1 MSEKTVLHVIDSLG
15 TGGAESLLVNANI
28 HLPGFQ
34 HHLVYL
40 KKVNV
45 YQDQLTQTPTTCLNF
60 RGWSSLPK
68 AVQQLKKLIKQHS
81 VHLVHSHLYYAT
93 IVARLACPR
102 KVPLVTSYHSL
113 LYHPKNTAQYSR
125 KLLLLD
131 QLTYRSRYQ
140 LLFVSQ
146 AVQALVCRQVGVK
159 HNYEVLPNYVDE
171 PYYSTGILPERQPSS
186 QLRMVMVGNL
196 RPEKNYA
203 MVIQAMCQSVDCQL
217 DIYGEGSQRAELES
231 LINQYQLQKKVH
243 LKGRT
248 EQPYAVLPDY
258 DLYIAAS
265 RFEGFGIA
273 LAEAMAAG
281 LPCLVSDIAA
291 HREVAGDTVMYFD
304 PDDPESLKDKISLLF
319 KTPQK
324 MNQLRSLSR
333 QRAETFRKNS
343 YMKKLVTIYE
353 KVLSDKVEILK

>member
-1 MSEKTVLHVIDSLG
+1 MSEKTVLHIIDSLG

-28 HLPGFQ
+28 HLPSFQ

-40 KKVNV
+40 KEVNV

-60 RGWSSLPK
+60 QGWSSLPE
-68 AVQQLKKLIKQHS
+68 AIQQLRKLIKQHS
-81 VHLVHSHLYYAT
+81 VQLIHSHLYYAT

-102 KVPLVTSYHSL
+102 KVPLITSYHSL
-113 LYHPKNTAQYSR
+113 LYHPKNIAQYSR

-159 HNYEVLPNYVDE
+159 HNYEVLPNYVDA

-196 RPEKNYA
+196 RTEKNYA
-203 MVIQAMCQSVDCQL
+203 IVIQAMRQSVDCQL

-231 LINQYQLQKKVH
+231 LINHYQLQKTVH

-248 EQPYAVLPDY
+248 KQPHQVLPNY
-258 DLYIAAS
+258 NLYIAAS

-273 LAEAMAAG
+273 LAEAMAVG
-281 LPCLVSDIAA
+281 LPCLVSDISA

-304 PDDPESLKDKISLLF
+304 PDDPESLREKINMIL
-319 KTPQK
+319 KKPQRIDQVK
-324 MNQLRSLSR
+324 ALSR
-333 QRAETFRKNS
+333 ERAEMFRKNS
-343 YMKKLVTIYE
+343 YMKKLAIIYE
-353 KVLSDKVEILK
+353 KVLSD